1 MLQGHIYWNLHQ
13 PCVYIVIYSIFV
25 KKTMHVKTVSLLSYS
40 WFIRYNTVDGG
51 NMETWEKNN
60 ICEQVK

>member
-1 MLQGHIYWNLHQ
+1 MQ
-13 PCVYIVIYSIFV
+13 
-25 KKTMHVKTVSLLSYS
+25 VKTVSLLSYS